1 MQQHADIMGV
11 KQKWHVKN
19 VTLLHLAD
27 GLVTKILKQV
37 SSSPYYCQRRHERI
51 RQLDGVY
58 HGPFGS
64 NLGDSIHSFIE
75 HSNNPLLVKQP

>member
-1 MQQHADIMGV
+1 MVV
-11 KQKWHVKN
+11 KQKWHVKS

-27 GLVTKILKQV
+27 GLATKILKQV
-37 SSSPYYCQRRHERI
+37 SSNPYYCQRPHEWI
-51 RQLDGVY
+51 SKLNEAY

-75 HSNNPLLVKQP
+75 HSNNPLLIKQP

>member
-1 MQQHADIMGV
+1 MQQHADVKGV
-11 KQKWHVKN
+11 EQKWHVKN
-19 VTLLHLAD
+19 VTLLYLAD
-27 GLVTKILKQV
+27 GFVTKILKQV
-37 SSSPYYCQRRHERI
+37 SSSPYYCQIPHEWI

-58 HGPFGS
+58 HRPFGS

>member
-1 MQQHADIMGV
+1 MEQRADIMGV
-11 KQKWHVKN
+11 KQNWHVKN
-19 VTLLHLAD
+19 VTLLHLGD
-27 GLVTKILKQV
+27 GLVTEILKNV
-37 SSSPYYCQRRHERI
+37 SSPYYCQRPHEWT
-51 RQLDGVY
+51 RQLNEAY

>member
-1 MQQHADIMGV
+1 MQQHAGIMGV

-19 VTLLHLAD
+19 VTLLHLED

-37 SSSPYYCQRRHERI
+37 SSSPYYHQRSHEWI
-51 RQLDGVY
+51 RQLDAAY

-64 NLGDSIHSFIE
+64 NLGGSIHPFIE